1 MAQADSGA
9 PAGALAQL
17 SAGLADAVER
27 AGAAVVRVEARR
39 GHGATGIVWSREGQ
53 IVAADHTIEREDDIT
68 VGFADGRTLAAKLV
82 ARDPGTDLALLT
94 VETADQAGEHAYTP
108 LARASDADVRIGHLV
123 LALGRPGADV
133 MASLGIVSAVGGPW
147 RTGRGG
153 RIERYVRT
161 DATLYTGFSGGPLV
175 DAAGRL
181 VAINS
186 WTLSQGAG
194 FAIPVGTVERVVQA
208 LTTGGVKRP
217 YLGVG
222 AQAVALP
229 GGVKAQVGGQETGLI
244 LLTVEPNGP
253 GAKSGL
259 LIGDVLVAFNG
270 QALRSTEDLL
280 AQLQAA
286 GAGQAATAKLVRG
299 GELRDLPVTVG
310 ERA

>member
-1 MAQADSGA
+1 MAQVET
-9 PAGALAQL
+9 GALAQL

-39 GHGATGIVWSREGQ
+39 GNGATGIVWSSAGQ

-94 VETADQAGEHAYTP
+94 IETADPAGAPTFAP
-108 LARASDADVRIGHLV
+108 IARGSDADVRVGHLV
-123 LALGRPGADV
+123 LALGRPGTGGV
-133 MASLGIVSAVGGPW
+133 MASLGIVSALGGPW

-153 RIERYVRT
+153 RIDRYVRT

-175 DAAGRL
+175 DAAGQL
-181 VAINS
+181 VAVNS

-229 GGVKAQVGGQETGLI
+229 EGVKAQVGGQETALI
-244 LLTVEPNGP
+244 LLTVEQGGP
-253 GAKSGL
+253 AAQSGL
-259 LIGDVLVAFNG
+259 LIGDVLVALNG

-299 GELRDLPVTVG
+299 GELRDLPLTIG